1 MVTASESNNVE
12 ETYADSSTELM
23 RPMSSGII
31 GLTNGLT
38 YSPLESN
45 RSSVAPNYLNFPS
58 AGISNGYLSAIS
70 GITDFTA
77 YNSYIHHVTV
87 GGVGGGAGDIAG
99 ALGGAGISNFS
110 APADGQGTRINV
122 MRSIVLASNRFEIYS
137 RQFR

>member
-1 MVTASESNNVE
+1 MVTISEQKNVE
-12 ETYADSSTELM
+12 ETYADDSIQLR

-38 YSPLESN
+38 YTPSESN
-45 RSSVAPNYLNFPS
+45 TSSVTPNYLNFPS
-58 AGISNGYLSAIS
+58 AGISNGYLSAIN

-87 GGVGGGAGDIAG
+87 GGAGNVDG
-99 ALGGAGISNFS
+99 ALRGAGISNFS
-110 APADGQGTRINV
+110 GSSGGGTRINV
-122 MRSIVLASNRFEIYS
+122 MSNIVLASNRFEIYG

>member
-77 YNSYIHHVTV
+77 YNSYIHHLTV
-87 GGVGGGAGDIAG
+87 GGGGGAGNIARTLG
-99 ALGGAGISNFS
+99 AAGINNVS
-110 APADGQGTRINV
+110 APAGGGTRVDV
-122 MRSIVLASNRFEIYS
+122 MSNIVLASNRFEIYG

>member
-1 MVTASESNNVE
+1 MVTTSEQANIE
-12 ETYADSSTELM
+12 ETYADNSIQLM

-45 RSSVAPNYLNFPS
+45 RSSIAPNYLNFPS

-77 YNSYIHHVTV
+77 YNSYIHHITV
-87 GGVGGGAGDIAG
+87 SNNGAGNIAG
-99 ALGGAGISNFS
+99 ALGNAGISNFS

-122 MRSIVLASNRFEIYS
+122 MRSIVLASNRFEIYG

>member
-1 MVTASESNNVE
+1 MVTTSEQANVE
-12 ETYADSSTELM
+12 ETYDDSSIQLM

-45 RSSVAPNYLNFPS
+45 RSSVAPNYLNFPTV
-58 AGISNGYLSAIS
+58 GISNGYLSAIS

-77 YNSYIHHVTV
+77 YNSYIHHITV
-87 GGVGGGAGDIAG
+87 SNNGAGNIAG

>member
-23 RPMSSGII
+23 RPISSGII

-45 RSSVAPNYLNFPS
+45 KSSVAPNYLNFPS
-58 AGISNGYLSAIS
+58 TGISNGYLSAIS

-77 YNSYIHHVTV
+77 YNSYIHHITV
-87 GGVGGGAGDIAG
+87 GNNGADNIAG
-99 ALGGAGISNFS
+99 ALGNAGISNFS
-110 APADGQGTRINV
+110 APAGAGTQINV
-122 MRSIVLASNRFEIYS
+122 MRNIVLASNRFEIYS